1 MRRGHGAMELG
12 MEAEKTTG
20 PPDAGDPGAPL
31 AGESPGAGP
40 AGPGAGDGPVAVRAT
55 GRERWLVA
63 VLAAAVGCTFLFG
76 ALDRLFLCD
85 DAFISFRY
93 ARHLAEGEGLVW
105 NPGERVEGYTNFL
118 WVLAMAAGIA
128 LGARPELLA
137 PALGILCGAAVV
149 ALVARLGARDHGWRD
164 PLIWLAPAALA
175 LHHSFLAWSTGG
187 LETQFFSLLVL
198 AGFSACLD
206 ERRRREARPWLAPG
220 SFALATLTRPDGLLF
235 AAVAGSAWLVDCL
248 RRRRG
253 LRPAVAWATVF
264 ASPVLAHVLW
274 RRGYY
279 GEWLPNTFYAKVTGF
294 QWEEGFRYLS
304 MFGTVYQLHFLLVLA
319 VLAVAVRRGFREA
332 MFCAVIVVDLLY
344 LCALGGDFLEFR
356 FLVPILPYLYWLMAD
371 GVRVIQEW
379 AMRSRR
385 RWAVVA
391 APVAAVALLVATAVS
406 PVATAV
412 SRSIEPPS
420 YIESVNDARK
430 YAVLRSGQGRYLA
443 GLVDRG
449 LLPADLRIATGGIG
463 VLSYYTDWYVID
475 HHGLTDRW
483 VARAPVTTSRIGHQR
498 RVTVAYIKQRRV
510 DAVELSKVM
519 AVPGSASLP
528 TVLEVARRWLE
539 SYNRGFED
547 PDLLLR
553 LRCVEVEPETFL
565 VFGTN
570 LDPEEERRLFGRFPS
585 CPLTAPPP
593 PGPSPPAAGGTPDPR
608 TAPDGTPP
616 PSAAAPRR

>member
-1 MRRGHGAMELG
+1 MEIRARR
-12 MEAEKTTG
+12 
-20 PPDAGDPGAPL
+20 
-31 AGESPGAGP
+31 
-40 AGPGAGDGPVAVRAT
+40 
-55 GRERWLVA
+55 RERWLIAVVA
-63 VLAAAVGCTFLFG
+63 ATVILAFLFG
-76 ALDRLFLCD
+76 AIQRFLVCD

-93 ARHLAEGEGLVW
+93 ARHLAEGQGLVW
-105 NPGERVEGYTNFL
+105 NPEERVEGYTNFL
-118 WVLAMAAGIA
+118 WVLVLAAGIS

-149 ALVARLGARDHGWRD
+149 VLVARLGARDHGWRD
-164 PLIWLAPAALA
+164 PLIWLAPAVLA

-206 ERRRREARPWLAPG
+206 ERRRREARPWRAPG
-220 SFALATLTRPDGLLF
+220 LFALATLTRPDGLLF
-235 AAVAGSAWLVDCL
+235 AAVAGSAWLVDCV

-253 LRPAVAWATVF
+253 VRPAVVWATVY
-264 ASPVLAHVLW
+264 ALPVLAHVLW
-274 RRGYY
+274 RRAYY
-279 GEWLPNTFYAKVTGF
+279 GDWLPNTFHAKVTGF
-294 QWEEGFRYLS
+294 QWEEGFRYVS

-344 LCALGGDFLEFR
+344 LCAIGGDFLEFR

-371 GVRVIQEW
+371 GVRVIQDW
-379 AMRSRR
+379 VTRSRR
-385 RWAVVA
+385 RWAVIA

-412 SRSIEPPS
+412 SRAIEPPS
-420 YIESVNDARK
+420 YFESVNVARK
-430 YAVLRSGQGRYLA
+430 YAVLRSDQGRYLA
-443 GLVDRG
+443 ELVDRG

-463 VLSYYTDWYVID
+463 ALSYYTDWYVID

-483 VARAPVTTSRIGHQR
+483 VARAPVAGARIGHQR
-498 RVTVAYIKQRRV
+498 RVTVEYIKQRRV
-510 DAVELSKVM
+510 DAVELSQVM
-519 AVPGSASLP
+519 AVPGSGSLP
-528 TVLEVARRWLE
+528 LVLEGARTWVE

-553 LRCVEVEPETFL
+553 LSCVEVEPEIYLF
-565 VFGTN
+565 FGTN

-585 CPLTAPPP
+585 CPVKAPPQ
-593 PGPSPPAAGGTPDPR
+593 PGPTPPAAAGSSGRRSDPG
-608 TAPDGTPP
+608 GTPP
-616 PSAAAPRR
+616 PSAEAPRR